1 MYPRSAPKYS
11 GQMENKEKRKQL
23 QWLERI
29 FILEGGKTEIS
40 SPLFL

>member
-1 MYPRSAPKYS
+1 MYLRSDPKYPE
-11 GQMENKEKRKQL
+11 QMENKEKGKQL

-29 FILEGGKTEIS
+29 LILEGGKTEIS